1 MNCFGTVLILTINLL
16 RLVSSQNNTIER
28 YVLNRFDNHIRTIAH
43 VMKESSESSDYLMFV
58 IDMRNKIDIT
68 GLVGLCCYGFKGR
81 CNDISTSILDV
92 VYSIDNKTV
101 KFDEKLRWE
110 EN

>member
-68 GLVGLCCYGFKGR
+68 GLVGLCCYGFKGS
-81 CNDISTSILDV
+81 CNDISTSISDV